1 MALPWNGFPPRRVQL
16 FPTDETA
23 VVMEARMAHKS
34 FRYKAKTIWTS
45 ERLGL
50 LSGTGKPNIIVGSP
64 PEFKGKPDNWAP
76 EELLVGSVNT
86 CILLTFLTLAQGRG
100 LIPAAYESEAD
111 GLLEN
116 VDGRFLMTEVT
127 VRPRITVKNKADI
140 EPIRDAIESAESRC
154 FMSNSV
160 KARVT
165 VIPEVVV
172 QTTG

>member
-1 MALPWNGFPPRRVQL
+1 M
-16 FPTDETA
+16 T
-23 VVMEARMAHKS
+23 HKS
-34 FRYKAKTIWTS
+34 FRYAVKTTWTS
-45 ERLGL
+45 ERLGV
-50 LSGTGKPNIIVGSP
+50 LSGKGKPDIIVGSP

-116 VDGRFLMTEVT
+116 VDGKYQMTAVT
-127 VRPRITVKNKADI
+127 IRPRITVKRQADV
-140 EPIRDAIESAESRC
+140 EPIRDAIEGAESRC

-160 KARVT
+160 KAKVT
-165 VIPEVVV
+165 VVPEVVV
-172 QTTG
+172 QSAVMNPV

>member
-1 MALPWNGFPPRRVQL
+1 
-16 FPTDETA
+16 
-23 VVMEARMAHKS
+23 MAHKS
-34 FRYKAKTIWTS
+34 FRYKAKTAWTS
-45 ERLGL
+45 ERVGV

-76 EELLVGSVNT
+76 EELLIGSVNT

-116 VDGRFLMTEVT
+116 VDGKYLITQVT
-127 VRPRITVKNKADI
+127 IRPRITVKSQADV
-140 EPIRDAIESAESRC
+140 EPIREAIESAESRC

-160 KARVT
+160 KAKVA
-165 VIPEVVV
+165 VVPDVVV
-172 QTTG
+172 QSGAVASS

>member
-1 MALPWNGFPPRRVQL
+1 
-16 FPTDETA
+16 
-23 VVMEARMAHKS
+23 MAHKS

-45 ERLGL
+45 ERIGV
-50 LSGTGKPNIIVGSP
+50 LSGAGKPNIIVGSP

-100 LIPAAYESEAD
+100 LIPATYESEAD

-116 VDGRFLMTEVT
+116 IDGKFLMTEVT
-127 VRPRITVKNKADI
+127 VRPRITVKSQVDV
-140 EPIRDAIESAESRC
+140 EPIREAIESAESRC

-160 KARVT
+160 KAKVT

-172 QTTG
+172 QSAVTTPG

>member
-1 MALPWNGFPPRRVQL
+1 
-16 FPTDETA
+16 
-23 VVMEARMAHKS
+23 MAHKS
-34 FRYKAKTIWTS
+34 FRYAVKTTWTS
-45 ERLGL
+45 ERLGV
-50 LSGTGKPNIIVGSP
+50 LSGAGKPNIIVGSP

-116 VDGRFLMTEVT
+116 VDGKFQITAVT
-127 VRPRITVKNKADI
+127 IRPRITVKSQADV
-140 EPIRDAIESAESRC
+140 EPIRDAIEGAESRC

-160 KARVT
+160 KAKVT
-165 VIPEVVV
+165 VVPEVVV
-172 QTTG
+172 QSAVMNPA

>member
-1 MALPWNGFPPRRVQL
+1 MRA
-16 FPTDETA
+16 A
-23 VVMEARMAHKS
+23 
-34 FRYKAKTIWTS
+34 
-45 ERLGL
+45 
-50 LSGTGKPNIIVGSP
+50 
-64 PEFKGKPDNWAP
+64 
-76 EELLVGSVNT
+76 SVSS
-86 CILLTFLTLAQGRG
+86 R
-100 LIPAAYESEAD
+100 AAYESEAD

-116 VDGRFLMTEVT
+116 VDGKFLMTEVT

-165 VIPEVVV
+165 VVPAVVV

>member
-1 MALPWNGFPPRRVQL
+1 
-16 FPTDETA
+16 
-23 VVMEARMAHKS
+23 MAHKS

-45 ERLGL
+45 ERVGV

-116 VDGRFLMTEVT
+116 VDGKYLITEVT
-127 VRPRITVKNKADI
+127 IRPRITVKNQADVG
-140 EPIRDAIESAESRC
+140 PIREAIESAESRC

-160 KARVT
+160 KAKVT
-165 VIPEVVV
+165 VVPDVVV
-172 QTTG
+172 QSGAVASV

>member
-1 MALPWNGFPPRRVQL
+1 
-16 FPTDETA
+16 
-23 VVMEARMAHKS
+23 MAHKS
-34 FRYKAKTIWTS
+34 FRYKAKTTWTS

-100 LIPAAYESEAD
+100 LIPAAYESEAE

-116 VDGRFLMTEVT
+116 VDGKFLMTEVT
-127 VRPRITVKNKADI
+127 VRPRITVKNEADI
-140 EPIRDAIESAESRC
+140 EPIRDAIESAEPRC

-160 KARVT
+160 KAKVT
-165 VIPEVVV
+165 VVPEVVV
-172 QTTG
+172 QSAVTTTG

>member
-1 MALPWNGFPPRRVQL
+1 
-16 FPTDETA
+16 
-23 VVMEARMAHKS
+23 MAHKS

-45 ERLGL
+45 ERVGV
-50 LSGTGKPNIIVGSP
+50 LSGTEKPNIIVGSP

-100 LIPAAYESEAD
+100 LIPAAYESEAE

-116 VDGRFLMTEVT
+116 VEGKYLITEVT
-127 VRPRITVKNKADI
+127 IRPRITVKNQADVG
-140 EPIRDAIESAESRC
+140 PIREAIESAESRC

-160 KARVT
+160 KAKVT
-165 VIPEVVV
+165 VVPDVVV
-172 QTTG
+172 QSDAVASV

>member
-1 MALPWNGFPPRRVQL
+1 
-16 FPTDETA
+16 
-23 VVMEARMAHKS
+23 MAHKS

-45 ERLGL
+45 ERVGV

-100 LIPAAYESEAD
+100 LIPAAYESEAE

-116 VDGRFLMTEVT
+116 VDGKYLITEVT
-127 VRPRITVKNKADI
+127 IRPRITVKSQADVG
-140 EPIRDAIESAESRC
+140 PIREAIESAESRC

-160 KARVT
+160 KAKVT
-165 VIPEVVV
+165 VVPNVVV
-172 QTTG
+172 QSGAVASV

>member
-1 MALPWNGFPPRRVQL
+1 MP
-16 FPTDETA
+16 
-23 VVMEARMAHKS
+23 HKS
-34 FRYKAKTIWTS
+34 FHYKAKTTWTS
-45 ERLGL
+45 ERLGV
-50 LSGTGKPNIIVGSP
+50 LSGIGKPNIIVGSP

-116 VDGRFLMTEVT
+116 VDGKFLITEVI
-127 VRPRITVKNKADI
+127 VRPRITVKSQADI
-140 EPIRDAIESAESRC
+140 EPIREAIITAESRC

-160 KARVT
+160 KAKVT
-165 VIPEVVV
+165 VSPEVVV
-172 QTTG
+172 QSAVTMPG

>member
-1 MALPWNGFPPRRVQL
+1 
-16 FPTDETA
+16 
-23 VVMEARMAHKS
+23 MAHKS

-45 ERLGL
+45 ERVGV

-100 LIPAAYESEAD
+100 LIPAAYESEAE

-116 VDGRFLMTEVT
+116 VDGKYLITEVT
-127 VRPRITVKNKADI
+127 ICPRITVKSQADVG
-140 EPIRDAIESAESRC
+140 PIREAIESAESRC

-160 KARVT
+160 KAKVT
-165 VIPEVVV
+165 VVPNVVV
-172 QTTG
+172 QSGAVASV

>member
-1 MALPWNGFPPRRVQL
+1 
-16 FPTDETA
+16 
-23 VVMEARMAHKS
+23 MAHKS
-34 FRYKAKTIWTS
+34 FCYKAKTIWTS
-45 ERLGL
+45 ERVGV

-116 VDGRFLMTEVT
+116 VDGKYLITEVT
-127 VRPRITVKNKADI
+127 IRPRITVKSQADVG
-140 EPIRDAIESAESRC
+140 PIREAIESVESRC
-154 FMSNSV
+154 FMSNSI
-160 KARVT
+160 KAKVT
-165 VIPEVVV
+165 VVPDVVV
-172 QTTG
+172 QSGAVASV